1 MIGIGTGALG
11 FAIIFPLRYRRR
23 QRSYNEPKKFAPR
36 SSIPAENAN
45 HLTLPW
51 SLELPPMSLPLNQKV
66 VFQSLVLII
75 LAAALV
81 IALWPTFQAPGQ
93 PEDEG
98 RRLGFSEREGANQ
111 QQQVHGRVDEGRHL
125 QPDERDQALERTQS

>member
-51 SLELPPMSLPLNQKV
+51 SLELPRMSLPLNRKV
-66 VFQSLVLII
+66 VFQSLVLIT

-98 RRLGFSEREGANQ
+98 IALVHPELLLKGRLPYRDFERIYG
-111 QQQVHGRVDEGRHL
+111 
-125 QPDERDQALERTQS
+125 P